1 MINNFKKYISINLL
15 SLLGWISLLFWFFV
29 LIDIAFLKGTF
40 SSRHIVNGIGLL
52 FNLGIQSLIFALLL
66 ILWAIEYYL
75 KKFFNYKFQVNI
87 NNSIY
92 IFCFEMGLMLL
103 TLPLFFLGYVMF
115 QNIFI
120 WIVLF
125 FGIFI
130 YLKKGK

>member
-15 SLLGWISLLFWFFV
+15 SSLGWISLLFWVFV
-29 LIDIAFLKGTF
+29 LIDITFLKGTF
-40 SSRHIVNGIGLL
+40 SSKRIINGIGLM
-52 FNLGIQSLIFALLL
+52 FNFGIQSLIFAVLL
-66 ILWAIEYYL
+66 ILWAVEYSL
-75 KKFFNYKFQVNI
+75 KKFFKYKFQISI

-115 QNIFI
+115 QNIFV

-125 FGIFI
+125 LGIFI